1 MSVVVLNLSPIR
13 MESSCVHLPLDVYS
27 STKPSVSMLLFLFA
41 WYAALY
47 VEPWNATI
55 LAILVSPPSLSIG

>member
-1 MSVVVLNLSPIR
+1 
-13 MESSCVHLPLDVYS
+13 MESSYVHLPLDVYS

-47 VEPWNATI
+47 VEAWKATI
-55 LAILVSPPSLSIG
+55 LAILVSPPSLSIR